1 MSLLDGFQDALKSKA
16 ADQTQDFL
24 SGYLDDE
31 LAQFGIEVGVDSVF
45 NSIPLI
51 GTSIVTYRNK
61 KQMKNFIKLIGT
73 LNQKINDIQNMLSM
87 KESLDREKI
96 DDIVNIAIN
105 KALRSE
111 QLDKIEFI
119 VHGLESI
126 LKNDDISFDVA
137 SLYFDTIDRLTLLD
151 IAVIKFYR
159 FPFNIETGEARDIQ
173 KLLETFNITLDIFQA
188 TKSNLRTSGL
198 LETKTDKKLSDDL
211 SNIYDTLSQL
221 SEKMNKLTEAFKN
234 PKKAS
239 SIKSRS
245 IKTKRLQSKEVF
257 QISKFGRDFH
267 DYFLGENPYT

>member
-1 MSLLDGFQDALKSKA
+1 
-16 ADQTQDFL
+16 
-24 SGYLDDE
+24 
-31 LAQFGIEVGVDSVF
+31 
-45 NSIPLI
+45 
-51 GTSIVTYRNK
+51 IVTYRNK

>member
-24 SGYLDDE
+24 SGYLDNE

-61 KQMKNFIKLIGT
+61 KQMKNFIKLIRT

-245 IKTKRLQSKEVF
+245 IKTKRL
-257 QISKFGRDFH
+257 
-267 DYFLGENPYT
+267 